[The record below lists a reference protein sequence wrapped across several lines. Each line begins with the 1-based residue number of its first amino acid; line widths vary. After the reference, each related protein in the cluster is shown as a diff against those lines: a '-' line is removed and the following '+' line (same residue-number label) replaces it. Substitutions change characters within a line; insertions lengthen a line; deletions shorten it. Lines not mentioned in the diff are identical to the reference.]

1 MSYQNILDRIPQ
13 EVLPNG
19 AIRYGVYDTNGNL
32 IRYEY
37 IKREDEPIEEGT
49 PINRG
54 LFSNIQGD
62 LYTQDRYNIPTV
74 TYEEIE
80 GEFDSVQ
87 GNIIPTTWEEEI
99 TPGIKYKSS
108 NGCIL
113 SSSGRYTTSDSV
125 KLVCDGDYGTNF
137 RINGTEGWVKVEF
150 PEPQRIASIRIRI
163 STAANGFEQLKI
175 EGSNDDENW
184 NILYSTTSTTYVDGG
199 NETQSLNNNK
209 NYYKYYRI
217 IVKRTSSSLITFYAF
232 ESYSY
237 EIPRIAPVNNLTL
250 PLSSYEVGKIVN
262 IEQAPYEEAISGK
275 IYMNINNLGVK
286 LIVPAMVSGRRY
298 SLVYD
303 GVQWKFDYNYEV
315 LNGNIITGTYTG
327 NSTSANASQTIELG
341 FDPKLLIVSNP
352 ERGYAMF
359 VRGSFVGGANSGSG
373 GSSASELSYHS
384 NYGKIS
390 HTVGFESFQ
399 AFNGS
404 TVNDYIGFNYSGVTY
419 RYWAFR

>member
-1 MSYQNILDRIPQ
+1 MSYQNILDRVPQ

-19 AIRYGVYDTNGNL
+19 AVRYGIYDTNGNL

-49 PINRG
+49 SINRS

-74 TYEEIE
+74 TYETIE
-80 GEFDSVQ
+80 GELDAVE
-87 GNIIPTTWEEEI
+87 GNIIPTTWEEII
-99 TPGIKYKSS
+99 TPQLSYKSS
-108 NGCIL
+108 DGFIV
-113 SSSGRYTTSDSV
+113 SGGGDNTTESV
-125 KLVCDGDYGTNF
+125 VKAVDGDYATYFRASGTKV
-137 RINGTEGWVKVEF
+137 WVQVEF
-150 PEPQRIASIRIRI
+150 PEPKYIYNFWLRVNANTSYFNSLSILGSKDGENWEVLLRSTSDTYISGGNYTPYLSKKDYYKFYKLEIVQTSSNVYASI
-163 STAANGFEQLKI
+163 
-175 EGSNDDENW
+175 
-184 NILYSTTSTTYVDGG
+184 
-199 NETQSLNNNK
+199 
-209 NYYKYYRI
+209 
-217 IVKRTSSSLITFYAF
+217 YAF
-232 ESYSY
+232 HVYSY
-237 EIPRIAPVNNLTL
+237 GIPRIAPVNNLAL
-250 PLSSYEVGKIVN
+250 PLSSYEVGKVVN
-262 IEQAPYEEAISGK
+262 IEQAPYEKAISGK

-286 LIVPAMVSGRRY
+286 LIVPDMVSGRRY

-303 GVQWKFDYNYEV
+303 GVQWIFDYNYEV

-390 HTVGFESFQ
+390 HAVGFERFQ

-404 TVNDYIGFNYSGVTY
+404 TVTDYIGFNYSGVTY